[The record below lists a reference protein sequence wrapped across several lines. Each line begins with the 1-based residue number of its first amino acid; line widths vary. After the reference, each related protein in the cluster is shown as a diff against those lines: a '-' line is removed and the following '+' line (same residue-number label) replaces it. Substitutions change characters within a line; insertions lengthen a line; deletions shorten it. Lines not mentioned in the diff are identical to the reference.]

1 MHRLIVAPKGDSTA
15 DRRGAAAVEFALVA
29 PVFVALVIGAIQ
41 AGFNLDSTT
50 KMYAAIRQS
59 GRLAS
64 LDYDSKLLPNQSI
77 NAKIIQD
84 IKNSLTAEGLPGDKM
99 SVSITYA
106 DGAKEGSSFDLG
118 DPNNDLL
125 NFRIGVA
132 VNYSDVNSKSVLPS
146 NMNSLNASVVFRKG
160 RSALVE

>member
-1 MHRLIVAPKGDSTA
+1 MQRIIHHKPSQLIR

-64 LDYDSKLLPNQSI
+64 LDYDSKLLPNQTI
-77 NAKIIQD
+77 NAKLVQD
-84 IKNSLTAEGLPGDKM
+84 IKNSLTAEGLPGNKM
-99 SVSITYA
+99 SVTITYA
-106 DGAKEGSSFDLG
+106 DGAKAGTNFDLG

-125 NFRIGVA
+125 NFRIGVS
-132 VNYSDVNSKSVLPS
+132 VNYADINNQSVLPN
-146 NMNSLNASVVFRKG
+146 NMNNLNASVVFRKG
-160 RSALVE
+160 RSALVQ

>member
-1 MHRLIVAPKGDSTA
+1 MKRLITRNLVGTTA
-15 DRRGAAAVEFALVA
+15 ERRGSAAVEFSLVA
-29 PVFVALVIGAIQ
+29 PVFVALVLGAIQ

-84 IKNSLTAEGLPGDKM
+84 IKNSLTAEGLPGNQM
-99 SVSITYA
+99 NVTITYA
-106 DGAKEGSSFDLG
+106 DGTKAGSNFDLG

-125 NFRIGVA
+125 NFRIGVTVPYSA
-132 VNYSDVNSKSVLPS
+132 VNTKSVMPS
-146 NMNSLNASVVFRKG
+146 NMNNLNASVVFRKG
-160 RSALVE
+160 RSALIQ

>member
-1 MHRLIVAPKGDSTA
+1 MQRLIATPQVASKAG
-15 DRRGAAAVEFALVA
+15 RRGAAAVEFALVA

-41 AGFNLDSTT
+41 TGFNLDSTT

-84 IKNSLTAEGLPGDKM
+84 IKNSLTAEGLPGNKM
-99 SVSITYA
+99 AVSITYA
-106 DGAKEGSSFDLG
+106 DGDKEGSSFDLG

>member
-1 MHRLIVAPKGDSTA
+1 M
-15 DRRGAAAVEFALVA
+15 
-29 PVFVALVIGAIQ
+29 
-41 AGFNLDSTT
+41 
-50 KMYAAIRQS
+50 
-59 GRLAS
+59 
-64 LDYDSKLLPNQSI
+64 
-77 NAKIIQD
+77 
-84 IKNSLTAEGLPGDKM
+84 TAEGLPGNKM
-99 SVSITYA
+99 AVSITYA
-106 DGAKEGSSFDLG
+106 DGDKEGSSFDLG